1 MAIKSSLGK
10 LDLAKPL
17 GELLPPLL
25 ADAGIEL
32 LPIEIPDLARV
43 ATLPFH
49 HRDPFD
55 RLLAAQAL
63 ERGFTIVSVDEAFDA
78 YGVARLW

>member
-1 MAIKSSLGK
+1 MRVERRQCMGDRNQVSLGK
-10 LDLAKPL
+10 LALAKPL

-32 LPIEIPDLARV
+32 LRIEIADVARV

-49 HRDPFD
+49 HRDVAPTC
-55 RLLAAQAL
+55 AQR
-63 ERGFTIVSVDEAFDA
+63 ERP
-78 YGVARLW
+78 R